1 MNRSNGWKSREAN
14 IMKKLICFLI
24 FPGLV
29 CAVLASVSC
38 ARREQASVSKK
49 GATAAL
55 AADEAIYKSKKDKP
69 EETELSMDFSSIS
82 RPSSVDEFKPL
93 FHFPPVEQGNT
104 GTCWSFAVTSLFES
118 ELKRLF
124 GLEIKLSEM
133 HTVYWEYV
141 EKARR
146 YVREHGNSALGQGS
160 EPNAVIL
167 RMKEYGAVRESDYP
181 GRPASAPSSTHDHEK
196 LFEEFRSCLYGFR
209 DRGEWDE
216 AKAIAA
222 VRAILDRHL
231 GPPPQTI
238 TVEGKAL
245 APRDYLDQ
253 VLRLPLDDYVA
264 FISFK
269 YIPFY
274 SRGEYKVPDNWWHSQ
289 DYYNIPLEE
298 FYGAIVGAV
307 QKGYTLALA
316 GDISEAGNSGEN
328 DIAVVPSFDLPRFLI
343 NQDSREFRFA
353 NRGSTD
359 DHVLH
364 VIGWLKRDDGE
375 WFLLKDS
382 WRTAFEGRFKGYFFY
397 RDDYVK
403 LKMLT
408 FLVHKDAVADLLAK
422 FGQEIR

>member
-1 MNRSNGWKSREAN
+1 
-14 IMKKLICFLI
+14 MKKSIRLFVCLGLI
-24 FPGLV
+24 

-38 ARREQASVSKK
+38 ARREPAPAASQE
-49 GATAAL
+49 TAAAP
-55 AADEAIYKSKKDKP
+55 AADEALYKPKKDKP
-69 EETELSMDFSSIS
+69 EETELSMDFTLILK
-82 RPSSVDEFKPL
+82 PSLVEDFKPL
-93 FHFPPVEQGNT
+93 FHLPPVEQGNT
-104 GTCWSFAVTSLFES
+104 GTCWSFAVTSLLES

-124 GLEIKLSEM
+124 DLEVKLSEM

-146 YVREHGNSALGQGS
+146 YIREQGNSALAEGS

-167 RMKEYGAVRESDYP
+167 RMREYGAVRESDYP
-181 GRPASAPSSTHDHEK
+181 GRPAGADAAASGHDHKK
-196 LFEEFRSCLYGFR
+196 LFNDFRSCLHGFR
-209 DRGEWDE
+209 DRNEWDE

-222 VRAILDRHL
+222 VRAILDHHL

-238 TVEGKAL
+238 TVDGKTL
-245 APRDYLDQ
+245 RPKEYLDQ
-253 VLRLPLDDYVA
+253 VLRLPLDDYVV

-274 SRGEYKVPDNWWHSQ
+274 TRGEYKVPDNWWHSQ
-289 DYYNIPLEE
+289 DYHNVPLDE
-298 FYGAIVGAV
+298 FYAAITGAV
-307 QKGYTLALA
+307 KKGYTLALA

-328 DIAVVPSFDLPRFLI
+328 DIAVVPSFDVPRSLI
-343 NQDSREFRFA
+343 SQDSREFRFA
-353 NRGSTD
+353 NHSSTD

-364 VIGWLKRDDGE
+364 VVGWVKRDDGE

-382 WRTAFEGRFKGYFFY
+382 WRTAFAGRFKGYFFY

-422 FGQEIR
+422 F

>member
-1 MNRSNGWKSREAN
+1 
-14 IMKKLICFLI
+14 MKKLICLHLFLG
-24 FPGLV
+24 FV
-29 CAVLASVSC
+29 CAVLTSVSC
-38 ARREQASVSKK
+38 ARREPTPASSE
-49 GATAAL
+49 GAAA
-55 AADEAIYKSKKDKP
+55 APPADKAVYKPKKDKP
-69 EETELSMDFSSIS
+69 EETELSLDFSSIS
-82 RPSSVDEFKPL
+82 RPSSVEEFKSL
-93 FHFPPVEQGNT
+93 FHLPPVEQGNT
-104 GTCWSFAVTSLFES
+104 GTCWSFAATSLFES
-118 ELKRLF
+118 ELTRLF

-146 YVREHGNSALGQGS
+146 YIRERGNSALGQGS

-167 RMKEYGAVRESDYP
+167 RMKEYGVVRESDYP
-181 GRPASAPSSTHDHEK
+181 GRPAGAAASATASVHNHVQ
-196 LFEEFRSCLYGFR
+196 LFEEFRSCLHGFR
-209 DRGEWDE
+209 DRDEWDE

-222 VRAILDRHL
+222 VRAILDRNL
-231 GPPPQTI
+231 GLPPQTI
-238 TVEGKAL
+238 MVDGKAL
-245 APRDYLDQ
+245 TPKEYLNQ

-274 SRGEYKVPDNWWHSQ
+274 TRGEYKVPDNWWHGR
-289 DYYNIPLEE
+289 DYHNVPLDE
-298 FYGAIVGAV
+298 FYSAIVGAV

-316 GDISEAGNSGEN
+316 GDISEAGNSGPN
-328 DIAVVPSFDLPRFLI
+328 DIAVVPSFDLPRSLI

-353 NRGSTD
+353 NRSSTD

-364 VIGWLKRDDGE
+364 VVGWLKRDDGE

-382 WRTAFEGRFKGYFFY
+382 WRTAFEGQSKGYFFY

-408 FLVHKDAVADLLAK
+408 FLVSRDAVSDLLAK
-422 FGQEIR
+422 FNQEIR